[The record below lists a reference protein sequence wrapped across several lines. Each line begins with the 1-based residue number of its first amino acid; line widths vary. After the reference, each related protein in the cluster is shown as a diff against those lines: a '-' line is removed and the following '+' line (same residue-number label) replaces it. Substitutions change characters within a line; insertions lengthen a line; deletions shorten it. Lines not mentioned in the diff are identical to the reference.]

1 METRAKSSTK
11 FRNEV
16 HDILSTH
23 ETKFDQ
29 IGTRFDQ
36 MECDSAAQETVPEI
50 SFHAMSGTTHPQTF
64 RVNGRVK
71 NKEIII
77 LIDGGSTHNF
87 VDQAVVTKFG
97 LPIVND
103 RTFQCTWQCLGL
115 SLTIQ
120 GYTDQTD
127 FYILLVAACQAVLGV
142 QWLETL
148 GPIEMDYKYLTMTFN
163 QMGKPYTLHGLRRT
177 NLQPMT
183 EKEMLNL
190 HGMMCGHTDTHII
203 SRRRLKN
210 WSKNSWILGLFAL
223 ATALFLLRCC

>member
-1 METRAKSSTK
+1 METRAKSSTE
-11 FRNEV
+11 FCSEV

-23 ETKFDQ
+23 ETKFNQ

-36 MECDSAAQETVPEI
+36 MECDSAAPETVPEI
-50 SFHAMSGTTHPQTF
+50 SFHAMSGTTHLQTF

-71 NKEIII
+71 NKEITI

-87 VDQAVVTKFG
+87 MDQAVVTKFG
-97 LPIVND
+97 LSIVND
-103 RTFQCTWQCLGL
+103 RTFQVMVGNKEKIECTGRCLGL

-120 GYTDQTD
+120 EYIDQAD
-127 FYILLVAACQAVLGV
+127 FYVLSVAVCQAVLGV

-148 GPIEMDYKYLTMTFN
+148 GPIETGYKHLTMTFN

-190 HGMMCGHTDTHII
+190 HGMIFGDAFWFNPCSGNLPKSHE
-203 SRRRLKN
+203 
-210 WSKNSWILGLFAL
+210 
-223 ATALFLLRCC
+223 